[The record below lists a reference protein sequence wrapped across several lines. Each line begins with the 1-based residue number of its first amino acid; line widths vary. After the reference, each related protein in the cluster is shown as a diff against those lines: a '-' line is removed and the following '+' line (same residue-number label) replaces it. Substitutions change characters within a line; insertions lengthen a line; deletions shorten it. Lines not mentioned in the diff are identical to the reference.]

1 MEEENC
7 IRFGPKTKGS
17 EHILG
22 FKEDEEPD
30 GKANVPGLNPNP
42 NTKILI
48 IEAMES
54 PQLDLCSAQIGKE
67 MSIDMA

>member
-7 IRFGPKTKGS
+7 IRFGTKTKGS

-30 GKANVPGLNPNP
+30 GKANGF
-42 NTKILI
+42 TKILI

-54 PQLDLCSAQIGKE
+54 PRLDLCSA
-67 MSIDMA
+67 